1 MHRVVIV
8 IHPILFPDGLCSI
21 CNPHLDSIMHMFFT
35 CPQSS
40 VFGTIL
46 FLKKTLC
53 LTDSTSIAVSVRFL
67 QFTSIRS
74 NSQLKDASSNSIAI
88 IALAEI
94 WWFHWKYVFDNQS
107 FYYATILHRT
117 IHLITKCMVEKSII
131 ASF

>member
-1 MHRVVIV
+1 
-8 IHPILFPDGLCSI
+8 
-21 CNPHLDSIMHMFFT
+21 MHMFFT

-46 FLKKTLC
+46 FYKKTLC

-94 WWFHWKYVFDNQS
+94 W
-107 FYYATILHRT
+107 
-117 IHLITKCMVEKSII
+117 
-131 ASF
+131 